1 MTGSIAEVPL
11 PDLLQLFGASK
22 KDGTLVVRT
31 ERDVGKMFLD
41 GGRVVFATINDNF
54 DVDPIKSFVRCLTW
68 EEGTFELDA
77 PEEREFQ
84 NPIRMTTEGLLMEA
98 MRQLDEVRRLGPDMP
113 DLGATISLNMPLI
126 PPLRDLD
133 PEELDVLQIAYNY
146 GHVETVLNKSL
157 ASDLETS
164 EILVKLMK
172 AGYLKAD

>member
-1 MTGSIAEVPL
+1 MQVGLEYVASARVPEIV
-11 PDLLQLFGASK
+11 PQSRYAVRQAS
-22 KDGTLVVRT
+22 
-31 ERDVGKMFLD
+31 
-41 GGRVVFATINDNF
+41 
-54 DVDPIKSFVRCLTW
+54 VDWMWLGEAIRQCGQ
-68 EEGTFELDA
+68 GTFELDA
-77 PEEREFQ
+77 PEEREFP
-84 NPIRMTTEGLLMEA
+84 NPIKMTTEGLLMEA

-172 AGYLKAD
+172 AGYLKAE